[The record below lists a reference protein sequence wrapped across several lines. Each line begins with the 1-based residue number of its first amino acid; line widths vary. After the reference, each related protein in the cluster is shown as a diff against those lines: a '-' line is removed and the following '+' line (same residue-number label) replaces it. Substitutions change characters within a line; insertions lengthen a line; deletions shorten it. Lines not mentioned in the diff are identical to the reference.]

1 VVKPL
6 LLLAKNP
13 KVGISANSDQSL
25 SCWVLECCKC
35 TLLSVLQV
43 HQVIGVLYIITSERL
58 YAVYRHWTRD
68 NSDPKHF
75 GTSAELSVKT
85 YRHWCRRVQTLG
97 TDVLQTL
104 TGDTIIHNYYSYSG
118 LNPPCVHNYVLII
131 GDAVHVNLAH
141 AGAVAS

>member
-1 VVKPL
+1 M
-6 LLLAKNP
+6 
-13 KVGISANSDQSL
+13 
-25 SCWVLECCKC
+25 
-35 TLLSVLQV
+35 LQV
-43 HQVIGVLYIITSERL
+43 HTVVCAAGSLS
-58 YAVYRHWTRD
+58 YRGTLNNYQWEALCSVQTLWTRD
-68 NSDPKHF
+68 SSDPRHF

-97 TDVLQTL
+97 TDMLQTL

-141 AGAVAS
+141 AGAVASWYPPRKWLKFSEQPSLEQKNSAWLDVQ